1 MRPGLSA
8 SSAVCL
14 VAAFLAA
21 MGWCRIDWAQDVQLP
36 RSRQGNRTVPILLL
50 SRTDIQNELSL
61 SPEVAAAAKTLAGEL
76 RRKASALHG
85 KTGAGILMARRAI
98 DDQQT
103 QWLNKNL
110 SQTQLDRLHQ
120 IDLQWEGP
128 AAFVSRPIIA
138 DYLKL
143 STQQRREIAHIVA
156 DRADRSKQPQTPQI
170 SEAAFVQLILT
181 KLSDEQRKQWRS
193 LQGNPFQFQTDPRVE
208 DARLSPAA
216 AEKSN

>member
-8 SSAVCL
+8 SSSVWII
-14 VAAFLAA
+14 AAFLAA
-21 MGWCRIDWAQDVQLP
+21 VGWCRTDWAQDVHLP
-36 RSRQGNRTVPILLL
+36 RSRQGSRTAPILLL
-50 SRTDIQNELSL
+50 TRADIRNELAL
-61 SPEVAAAAKTLAGEL
+61 SPEVAAAAKSLAGEL
-76 RRKASALHG
+76 QRKASALHG
-85 KTGAGILMARRAI
+85 KTGAGILTARRAI

-110 SQTQLDRLHQ
+110 SQAQLDRLHQ
-120 IDLQWEGP
+120 LDLQWEGP

-143 STQQRREIAHIVA
+143 SPQQIQGIAEIVA
-156 DRADRSKQPQTPQI
+156 DRAGRSKPPQTPQL
-170 SEAAFVQLILT
+170 SEAAFVQLVLT
-181 KLSDEQRKQWRS
+181 KLSDEQRNQWQS
-193 LQGNPFQFQTDPRVE
+193 LQGRPFQFQADPRIE